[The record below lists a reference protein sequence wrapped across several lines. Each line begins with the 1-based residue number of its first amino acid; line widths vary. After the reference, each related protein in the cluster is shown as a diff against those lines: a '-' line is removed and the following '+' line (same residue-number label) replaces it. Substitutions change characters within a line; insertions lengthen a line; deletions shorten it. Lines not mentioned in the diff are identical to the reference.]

1 MSTVAETELVP
12 VRSFTTDMEAEIAKS
27 ALEAFGIECMI
38 SRDDCG
44 GQRPH
49 LAFSEG
55 IRLLVRAEDSEKAEQ
70 VLNGAAGI
78 TSDMDVP
85 AGL

>member
-1 MSTVAETELVP
+1 MAESALIP
-12 VRSFTTDMEAEIAKS
+12 VRSFTTEMEADIAKS

-49 LAFSEG
+49 LAFG
-55 IRLLVRAEDSEKAEQ
+55 GGTRLLVKAEDVQSAED
-70 VLNGAAGI
+70 VLNSCGEENESAAQ
-78 TSDMDVP
+78 
-85 AGL
+85 

>member
-1 MSTVAETELVP
+1 MSEADLIVI
-12 VRSFTTDMEAEIAKS
+12 RSFTTEVEADIAKS
-27 ALEAFGIECMI
+27 ALQAFGVDCMI

-55 IRLLVRAEDSEKAEQ
+55 IRLLVRPADAERAEQ
-70 VLNGAAGI
+70 VLSGA
-78 TSDMDVP
+78 DEDFEKF
-85 AGL
+85 

>member
-1 MSTVAETELVP
+1 MKHEGSEPTVELVQIC
-12 VRSFTTDMEAEIAKS
+12 SFTSEMEADIAKS

-49 LAFSEG
+49 LAFSGG
-55 IRLLVRAEDSEKAEQ
+55 IRLLVRAQDAQSAREVLKGEMEQ
-70 VLNGAAGI
+70 
-78 TSDMDVP
+78 
-85 AGL
+85 

>member
-1 MSTVAETELVP
+1 MPETELVP
-12 VRSFTTDMEAEIAKS
+12 VRSFTTEMEAEIAKS

-49 LAFSEG
+49 LAFSGG
-55 IRLLVRAEDSEKAEQ
+55 IRLLVRAEDLDKADE
-70 VLNGAAGI
+70 VLTVPPDCV
-78 TSDMDVP
+78 TSGTGGRE
-85 AGL
+85 AS